1 MLAMYRHNETRL
13 TAGLPLENFQLP
25 CQAIQNMATLPCFV
39 FFEKKFKKAMK
50 AMYFLILPGFFFK

>member
-25 CQAIQNMATLPCFV
+25 CQVSFL
-39 FFEKKFKKAMK
+39 KKNWKSH
-50 AMYFLILPGFFFK
+50 